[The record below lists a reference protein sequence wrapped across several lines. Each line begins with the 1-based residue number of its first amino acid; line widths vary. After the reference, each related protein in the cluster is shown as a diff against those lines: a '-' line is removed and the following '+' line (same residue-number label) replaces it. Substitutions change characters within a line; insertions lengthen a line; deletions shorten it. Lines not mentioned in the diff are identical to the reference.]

1 MPQHPVAPLPAP
13 RVLTRP
19 MAMELLTPDAAV
31 RIDTTVGY
39 DSRDP
44 HALSIAFHLLGE
56 VPVVWRVDREMILT
70 GSLRPAGDGEVRL
83 RPAPDG
89 GLLLRLGRAGQ
100 RAVVRCEQETL
111 GRFVRDTFVLV
122 PQGTEER
129 HLDWGP
135 LLASLRR

>member
-13 RVLTRP
+13 RVLTRSLP
-19 MAMELLTPDAAV
+19 MELVTPDAEI

-44 HALSIAFHLLGE
+44 HALSLAFHLLGE
-56 VPVVWRVDREMILT
+56 DPVVWRVDREMVLT
-70 GSLRPAGDGEVRL
+70 GSLRPTGDGEVRL
-83 RPAPDG
+83 GPAPDG
-89 GLLLRLGRAGQ
+89 GLLLRLGPAGQ
-100 RAVVRCEQETL
+100 RALVRCDQDAL

-129 HLDWGP
+129 HIDWGP
-135 LLASLRR
+135 LLAALRR

>member
-19 MAMELLTPDAAV
+19 MAMELLTPDMTV

-39 DSRDP
+39 DSRAP
-44 HALSIAFHLLGE
+44 HALSIAFHLLGAD
-56 VPVVWRVDREMILT
+56 PVVWRVDREMILT
-70 GSLRPAGDGEVRL
+70 GSLRPTGDGEFRL
-83 RPAPDG
+83 RPGPDG
-89 GLLLRLGRAGQ
+89 GLLLRLGPTGR
-100 RAVVRCEQETL
+100 RAVVRCEQEAL

-129 HLDWGP
+129 HIDWGP

>member
-1 MPQHPVAPLPAP
+1 MPQHPVAPIPAP

-19 MAMELLTPDAAV
+19 MAMELLTPDVTV

-39 DSRDP
+39 DSRAP
-44 HALSIAFHLLGE
+44 HALSIAFHLPGAD
-56 VPVVWRVDREMILT
+56 PVVWRVDREMILT
-70 GSLRPAGDGEVRL
+70 GSLRPTGDGEFRL
-83 RPAPDG
+83 RPDPDG
-89 GLLLRLGRAGQ
+89 GLLLRLGPTGQ
-100 RAVVRCEQETL
+100 RAVVRCEQEAL

-129 HLDWGP
+129 HIDWGP

>member
-1 MPQHPVAPLPAP
+1 MTQHPTAPLPAP

-19 MAMELLTPDAAV
+19 MAMDLLTPDATV

-56 VPVVWRVDREMILT
+56 DPVVWRADREMVLT
-70 GSLRPAGDGEVRL
+70 GSLQPVGDGEIQL
-83 RPAPDG
+83 RPAPEG
-89 GLLLRLGRAGQ
+89 GLLLRLGPAGQ
-100 RAVVRCEQETL
+100 RAVVRCEQEAL
-111 GRFVRDTFVLV
+111 ARFVRDTFVLV

-129 HLDWGP
+129 HIDWGP

>member
-19 MAMELLTPDAAV
+19 MAMELLTPDESL

-44 HALSIAFHLLGE
+44 HALTIAFHLLGE
-56 VPVVWRVDREMILT
+56 NAVVWRVDREMVLT
-70 GSLRPAGDGEVRL
+70 GSLRPIGDGEIRL
-83 RPAPDG
+83 RPGPGG
-89 GLLLRLGRAGQ
+89 GLLLRLGPADRRADVSCD
-100 RAVVRCEQETL
+100 REELA
-111 GRFVRDTFVLV
+111 RFVRETFVLV

-129 HLDWGP
+129 HIDWGP

>member
-13 RVLTRP
+13 RVLTQP
-19 MAMELLTPDAAV
+19 MAMELLTPDVAV

-44 HALSIAFHLLGE
+44 HALSIAFHLLAE
-56 VPVVWRVDREMILT
+56 DPVVWRVDREMILI
-70 GSLRPAGDGEVRL
+70 GSLQPTGDGAIRL

-89 GLLLRLGRAGQ
+89 GLLLRLGSAGQ
-100 RAVVRCEQETL
+100 CAVVRCGQETL

-129 HLDWGP
+129 HIDWGP

>member
-13 RVLTRP
+13 RVLTQP
-19 MAMELLTPDAAV
+19 MAMELLTSDAAV

-56 VPVVWRVDREMILT
+56 DPVVWRVDREMILA
-70 GSLRPAGDGEVRL
+70 GSLQPTGEGEVRL

-89 GLLLRLGRAGQ
+89 GLLLRLGPVGQ
-100 RAVVRCEQETL
+100 RAVVRCEQEAL

-122 PQGTEER
+122 PLGTEER
-129 HLDWGP
+129 HHDWGP
-135 LLASLRR
+135 LLASLGR

>member
-13 RVLTRP
+13 RVLTQP
-19 MAMELLTPDAAV
+19 MAMELLTPDVAV

-44 HALSIAFHLLGE
+44 HALSIAFHLLAE
-56 VPVVWRVDREMILT
+56 DPVVWRVDREMILI
-70 GSLRPAGDGEVRL
+70 GSLQPTGDGAIRL

-89 GLLLRLGRAGQ
+89 GLLLRLGSAGQ

-111 GRFVRDTFVLV
+111 GRFVRDTFALV

-129 HLDWGP
+129 HIDWGP

>member
-19 MAMELLTPDAAV
+19 MAMALLTPDMTF
-31 RIDTTVGY
+31 RIDTVVGY

-44 HALSIAFHLLGE
+44 HALTIAFHLLGE
-56 VPVVWRVDREMILT
+56 DPVVWRVDREMILT
-70 GSLRPAGDGEVRL
+70 GSLRPTGDGEIRL
-83 RPAPDG
+83 RPDPDG
-89 GLLLRLGRAGQ
+89 GLLLRLGPTGQ
-100 RAVVRCEQETL
+100 RAVVRCEREAL

-129 HLDWGP
+129 HIDWGP
-135 LLASLRR
+135 LLASLRL

>member
-89 GLLLRLGRAGQ
+89 GLLLRLGRAGR
-100 RAVVRCEQETL
+100 RAVVRCEQEAL

>member
-13 RVLTRP
+13 RVLTQP
-19 MAMELLTPDAAV
+19 MAVELLTPDVAV

-44 HALSIAFHLLGE
+44 HAVCMAFHLFGE
-56 VPVVWRVDREMILT
+56 DPVVWRVDREMILT
-70 GSLRPAGDGEVRL
+70 GSRRPTGDGEIRL
-83 RPAPDG
+83 RPAPHG
-89 GLLLRLGRAGQ
+89 GLLLRLGPAGQ
-100 RAVVRCEQETL
+100 RAVVRCEQEAL

-129 HLDWGP
+129 HIDWGP